1 MGLNVPRNTSLPSNR
16 FYNTDA
22 VEMATNPPELFI
34 SITSFHSR
42 QQGLTRDRVVLNN
55 SPFKPSHVV
64 NFIAISSRIS
74 WEALRFRLSKSLIIL
89 LCAIT
94 ITLLLYYYY

>member
-16 FYNTDA
+16 SYNTDA

-64 NFIAISSRIS
+64 NFIATSSRIS
-74 WEALRFRLSKSLIIL
+74 WEALRFRLSR
-89 LCAIT
+89 
-94 ITLLLYYYY
+94 